1 MTVRV
6 GIVGGNYGRMVLLPA
21 FRTDPRCEVIAL
33 AGTDAARTADL
44 AREAGIS
51 HGFGDWGQLV
61 EHKDV
66 DAVVIAT
73 PPQLQ
78 PRIALRAMALGKPV
92 FVEKPLAA
100 DLAGAAALVQQA
112 AASRLP
118 AMIDFQFPEI
128 LMWQRAKALLAAGAI
143 GRLRHVAV
151 TWHVETAV
159 TRLRLD
165 SWKTSRGAGGGVLGN
180 LVSHC
185 FYYLEWFCGPVAGL
199 SARLFGLPGA
209 ASDNESTAALAFAF
223 ASGAGGSLSV
233 SSASYFGRG
242 HRVDFFGDE
251 GTLMLVNETA
261 DTMRGFVLLHARRPA
276 AELTRVSGE
285 DPLDSRFPDGRIAP
299 VSRLVGRFLDA
310 IEQDKPGVPGFAEG
324 YRVQQLIE
332 ATRRA
337 HDLGRWIETAP
348 ELPA

>member
-1 MTVRV
+1 MVRI
-6 GIVGGNYGRMVLLPA
+6 GIVGGNYGRMVHLPA

-33 AGTDAARTADL
+33 AGTDPVRTAAL
-44 AREAGIS
+44 AREAGVA
-51 HGFGDWGQLV
+51 HGFGDWETLV
-61 EHKDV
+61 EHADV

-78 PRIALRAMALGKPV
+78 PQIALRALALGKPV

-100 DLAGAAALVQQA
+100 DLAGAAAMVRQA
-112 AASRLP
+112 AASQRP
-118 AMIDFQFPEI
+118 AMIDFQFAEI
-128 LMWQRAKALLAAGAI
+128 LTWRRAKALLDAGVI
-143 GRLRHVAV
+143 GRLRHAVV

-159 TRLRLD
+159 TRLRLT

-185 FYYLEWFCGPVAGL
+185 FYYLEWFCGPLAGL

-209 ASDNESTAALAFAF
+209 APDNESTVALAFAF

-233 SSASYFGRG
+233 SSASYLGTG
-242 HRVDFFGDE
+242 HRIAFYGDE
-251 GTLMLVNETA
+251 GMLMLVNETA
-261 DTMRGFVLLHARRPA
+261 DTMRGFQLLHARRPA
-276 AELTRVSGE
+276 ATLTRIVEE

-299 VSRLVGRFLDA
+299 VSRLVARFLDS
-310 IEQDKPGVPGFAEG
+310 IEQGGAAVPGFAEG

-337 HDLGRWIETAP
+337 HDLGCWIGTAP
-348 ELPA
+348 EPLT

>member
-1 MTVRV
+1 MVRV

-21 FRTDPRCEVIAL
+21 FRTDPRCEVTAL
-33 AGTDAARTADL
+33 AGTDPVRTAEL
-44 AREAGIS
+44 ARAAGVA
-51 HGFGDWGQLV
+51 HGFGDWEALV
-61 EHKDV
+61 EHADV
-66 DAVVIAT
+66 DAVAIAT

-78 PRIALRAMALGKPV
+78 PRIALRALALGKPV

-100 DLAGAAALVQQA
+100 DLADAAAMVKQA
-112 AASRLP
+112 AESHRP
-118 AMIDFQFPEI
+118 AMIDFQFAEI
-128 LMWQRAKALLAAGAI
+128 ATWRRAKAMLDAGAI
-143 GRLRHVAV
+143 GRLRHAVV
-151 TWHVETAV
+151 TWQVETAA

-185 FYYLEWFCGPVAGL
+185 FYYLEWFCGPLAGL

-233 SSASYFGRG
+233 SSASYLGTG
-242 HRVDFFGDE
+242 HRVEFYGDE
-251 GTLMLVNETA
+251 GTLMLVNETT
-261 DTMRGFVLLHARRPA
+261 DTMRGFQLLHARRPA
-276 AELTRVSGE
+276 QALTRVAEE

-299 VSRLVGRFLDA
+299 VARLVARFLDA
-310 IEQDKPGVPGFAEG
+310 IERGGPAVPGFAEG

-337 HDLGRWIETAP
+337 HDIGRWIETAP
-348 ELPA
+348 ELPT